1 MNDQIVIIFN
11 VAVLLLIF
19 HISFGLPAFFY
30 LCTVLYHRLRSS
42 RSSKLEALD
51 VSVFNRW
58 AYLSS
63 IDGNV
68 HMNNQFCFSEF
79 ERGAWD
85 WLWRVGN
92 GFPAFNRKYRQNVVL
107 TGLTTRFRRE
117 IGLFRQFQVRT
128 KLIHFD
134 EKHLYLEQRIVRN
147 GFVHCSAYAEWSIV
161 DQRTGKRTTTESFI
175 RFIGLLDE
183 AKMQMITK
191 CPQSLLHWL
200 HHLKDS
206 SAELR
211 AESGLTPSA
220 IEGDSSG
227 EEEKKWRRDTLTTR
241 LSSRWSIKQ
250 KESNGMEDDHEY
262 EEQHDVLNE
271 ILDPVDADLESV
283 SSENE
288 NIALIDVAID
298 QVEPLRRSQRLI
310 TKSNFTIFGNSNGV
324 CQTNLQKAARK
335 RNYNEDF
342 ESLLESRNCYLCS
355 KCVVVLKPH
364 LK

>member
-1 MNDQIVIIFN
+1 MDDQIVIILN
-11 VAVLLLIF
+11 VAVLLFIS

-30 LCTVLYHRLRSS
+30 LCTVLYHRIRSS
-42 RSSKLEALD
+42 RRSKLEAFD
-51 VSVFNRW
+51 VSVLNRW

-63 IDGNV
+63 IDGNL
-68 HMNNQFCFSEF
+68 HMNNQVYFSEF

-117 IGLFRQFQVRT
+117 IGLFRQFQVLT

-147 GFVHCSAYAEWSIV
+147 GFVHCSAFADWSVV
-161 DQRTGKRTTTESFI
+161 DQRTGKRTTTEDFI
-175 RFIGLLDE
+175 RFIGLSDE
-183 AKMQMITK
+183 SKMQMITK

-206 SAELR
+206 SSELR

-227 EEEKKWRRDTLTTR
+227 SGEEKKIWRRDTTTTR

-250 KESNGMEDDHEY
+250 KEPNGMKDDDEFD
-262 EEQHDVLNE
+262 EEHNALNE
-271 ILDPVDADLESV
+271 ILDADLQSES
-283 SSENE
+283 SKNE

-298 QVEPLRRSQRLI
+298 QDEPLRRSQRLRN
-310 TKSNFTIFGNSNGV
+310 KSNFTIFGNPNSV
-324 CQTNLQKAARK
+324 CQTNLQRAARK
-335 RNYNEDF
+335 RHYNKDF

-355 KCVVVLKPH
+355 KCVVVLRPH